1 VINYNTMIVL
11 VGASLLGASSGLVG
25 AFAVLRRRAL
35 AGDAL
40 AHAALPGL
48 CLAFLVLGE
57 RNLSAMLFGAF
68 LTGLLGIS
76 VVSGLRHT
84 TRIKED
90 AAIGI
95 VLSVFYGAGIALSS
109 FIQKQTA
116 FGSKAGLHTY
126 ILGKTAGMILA
137 DVYLIGAASLFCLL
151 LILVLYKEFKV
162 VAFDSGF
169 ASVQGWPSVLIDL
182 LLMAMIA
189 VTVVIGLPAVGV
201 VMMAAL
207 LIIPAASARF
217 WTDRLGPMLGLSSL
231 FGLTIGAV
239 GTLMS
244 ASFSRLPAGPVIVMA
259 GTIVFL
265 VSLLAAP
272 RRGIVARQLSA
283 RRERRQ
289 MALRATCRALY
300 ELLEAELP
308 QVRPLEFDEILSH
321 KSWQRQ
327 ELAACLTQLEK
338 EGVISRTAI
347 GAFLLTEQGQKQVVE
362 TVRLRRLSELYQHQ
376 YGSFEGTLDELDAGT
391 FIEELPRELVA
402 TLEEEL
408 KSSGR
413 FPAAGAV

>member
-1 VINYNTMIVL
+1 MIVL

-68 LTGLLGIS
+68 LTGLLGIAI
-76 VVSGLRHT
+76 VSGLRHA

-109 FIQKQTA
+109 FIQNQTNV
-116 FGSKAGLHTY
+116 GSKAGLHTY

-137 DVYLIGAASLFCLL
+137 DVYLIAAASLFCLL
-151 LILVLYKEFKV
+151 LIILLYKEFKV
-162 VAFDSGF
+162 VAFDSAF

-217 WTDRLGPMLGLSSL
+217 WTDRLGPMLGLSSF

-244 ASFSRLPAGPVIVMA
+244 ARFSQLPAGPVIVMA
-259 GTIVFL
+259 GAIVFL

-272 RRGIVARQLSA
+272 RRGIVARQLSV
-283 RRERRQ
+283 RRDRRQ
-289 MALRATCRALY
+289 LALRATCRALY
-300 ELLEAELP
+300 ELVEAELP
-308 QVRPLEFDEILSH
+308 QVRPLEFDEILRH

-327 ELAACLTQLEK
+327 ELAACLQQLEK
-338 EGVISRTAI
+338 EGVVSQTTN
-347 GAFLLTEQGQKQVVE
+347 GTFLLTEQGRKRAAE

-376 YGSFEGTLDELDAGT
+376 YGSFAGTLDELDGGA
-391 FIEELPRELVA
+391 FIEELPHELVA
-402 TLEEEL
+402 TLEDEL
-408 KSSGR
+408 RSSGR
-413 FPAAGAV
+413 FPAAGSV